1 MLLFAN
7 DMDVFPI
14 CREAFYFMICSF
26 PDQFAPRV
34 RDKSQNCNPQQQQR
48 IEQAFT
54 PVFNFI
60 YNPTKVSSKFYWR
73 TVFVIF
79 RMQNFISRIPTA
91 WELSNSKFYSSQKM
105 NPWSYWKL
113 LSMKYRASSVW
124 NNRAALPIKILYC

>member
-1 MLLFAN
+1 MINNIIQRGGTASETLTSQLVGLLPLVFDSMLLFAN

-60 YNPTKVSSKFYWR
+60 YNPTKVSDH
-73 TVFVIF
+73 
-79 RMQNFISRIPTA
+79 
-91 WELSNSKFYSSQKM
+91 
-105 NPWSYWKL
+105 
-113 LSMKYRASSVW
+113 
-124 NNRAALPIKILYC
+124 

>member
-60 YNPTKVSSKFYWR
+60 YNPTKVL
-73 TVFVIF
+73 
-79 RMQNFISRIPTA
+79 RIEDA
-91 WELSNSKFYSSQKM
+91 EFHYSNPDSLGI
-105 NPWSYWKL
+105 N
-113 LSMKYRASSVW
+113 
-124 NNRAALPIKILYC
+124 

>member
-1 MLLFAN
+1 
-7 DMDVFPI
+7 MDVFPI

-60 YNPTKVSSKFYWR
+60 YNPTKVL
-73 TVFVIF
+73 
-79 RMQNFISRIPTA
+79 RIEDA
-91 WELSNSKFYSSQKM
+91 EFHNSNPDSLGI
-105 NPWSYWKL
+105 N
-113 LSMKYRASSVW
+113 
-124 NNRAALPIKILYC
+124 